1 MTVLDAP
8 TKVQFLIESLIEVL
22 NERWKTDS
30 LESGHVFYHQLTY
43 SVGGKFYKLISNY
56 GCGADGNQ
64 RSVYMFVDKVTG
76 FCYKPATWSARA
88 AGVRFTIE
96 QLVESPETCDPYG
109 SFLYIR

>member
-22 NERWKTDS
+22 NERWKVDAI
-30 LESGHVFYHQLTY
+30 ESGHVFYHQLTY
-43 SVGGKFYKLISNY
+43 TVGGKFYKLITFDS
-56 GCGADGNQ
+56 GPPPGSG

-76 FCYKPATWSARA
+76 YCYKPASWNARA
-88 AGVRFTIE
+88 AGIRFHIE

>member
-22 NERWKTDS
+22 NDRWRVDAI
-30 LESGHVFYHQLTY
+30 ESGHSFYHQLTY
-43 SVGGKFYKLISNY
+43 TVGGKFYKLINFYDGPSA
-56 GCGADGNQ
+56 GAG

-76 FCYKPATWSARA
+76 NCYKPATWNARA